1 MIFEHVDT
9 RTVSI
14 LYFKKEKL
22 FYYVIKPNTEVGL
35 LDIKEVFNV
44 TKELAGN
51 ESVFSIT
58 DIRNLGF
65 EHLSKEVTEYTA
77 KNPFIKQQ
85 LKNAIIIEGI
95 GQKIFGNF
103 YLNFLKPDRQ
113 TKIFNNYSAAL
124 MWLGI
129 ESEEILKVLANYV

>member
-1 MIFEHVDT
+1 MIYDYIDT
-9 RTVSI
+9 RAVSL

-22 FYYVIKPNTEVGL
+22 FFYVFKPNTEVDL
-35 LDIKEVFNV
+35 HDIKEIFRV

-51 ESVFSIT
+51 AEVFSIT

-65 EHLSKEVTEYTA
+65 EHLPKEVTEFTA

-103 YLNFLKPDRQ
+103 YLNVLRPARQ
-113 TKIFNNYSAAL
+113 TKLFNTHESAL
-124 MWLGI
+124 KWLGI
-129 ESEEILKVLANYV
+129 NDAQVLHVLSKYN

>member
-1 MIFEHVDT
+1 MIYETIDT

-14 LYFKKEKL
+14 LYFKTEKL
-22 FYYVIKPNTEVGL
+22 FFYAIKPNFEISL
-35 LDIKEVFNV
+35 DDIKEIFRV

-51 ESVFSIT
+51 DEVFSIT

-65 EHLSKEVTEYTA
+65 EHLPKEVTDYTA

-103 YLNFLKPDRQ
+103 YLNVLRPARQ
-113 TKIFNNYSAAL
+113 TKLFNNNESAL
-124 MWLGI
+124 KWLGI
-129 ESEEILKVLANYV
+129 NNSEVLNILYKYN

>member
-1 MIFEHVDT
+1 MIYDLVDT

-14 LYFKKEKL
+14 LYFKNEKL
-22 FYYVIKPNTEVGL
+22 FFYVIKPNTELGL
-35 LDIKEVFNV
+35 LDIKEIFKV
-44 TKELAGN
+44 TKELAVN
-51 ESVFSIT
+51 DEVFSIT

-65 EHLSKEVTEYTA
+65 EHLPKEVTEYTA

-103 YLNFLKPDRQ
+103 YLNVLQPARQ
-113 TKIFNNYSAAL
+113 TKLFNTHESAL
-124 MWLGI
+124 KWLGI
-129 ESEEILKVLANYV
+129 NDPEVLNVLSKYN

>member
-1 MIFEHVDT
+1 MSYQIIDT

-14 LYFKKEKL
+14 LYFKKTKL
-22 FYYVIKPNTEVGL
+22 FFYTIKPNSEVGL
-35 LDIKEVFNV
+35 SDIEEVFRV

-51 ESVFSIT
+51 DDVYSIT

-65 EHLSKEVTEYTA
+65 EHLPKEVTEYTA

-103 YLNFLKPDRQ
+103 YLNVLRPARQ
-113 TKIFNNYSAAL
+113 TKLFNTHEAAL
-124 MWLGI
+124 KWLGVKDQ
-129 ESEEILKVLANYV
+129 EVLNVLSNYN

>member
-1 MIFEHVDT
+1 MIYDLVDT

-14 LYFKKEKL
+14 LYFKNKKL
-22 FYYVIKPNTEVGL
+22 FFYVIKPNTEVSL
-35 LDIKEVFNV
+35 LDIKEIFRV
-44 TKELAGN
+44 TKELAVN
-51 ESVFSIT
+51 DEVFSIT

-65 EHLSKEVTEYTA
+65 EHLPKEVTDYTA

-103 YLNFLKPDRQ
+103 YLNVLRPARQ
-113 TKIFNNYSAAL
+113 TKLFNTHELAL
-124 MWLGI
+124 KWLGI
-129 ESEEILKVLANYV
+129 NDPEVLHVLSKYN

>member
-1 MIFEHVDT
+1 MIYETIDT

-14 LYFKKEKL
+14 LYFKTEKL
-22 FYYVIKPNTEVGL
+22 FFYAIKPNFEISL
-35 LDIKEVFNV
+35 DDIKEIFRV

-51 ESVFSIT
+51 DEVFSIT

-65 EHLSKEVTEYTA
+65 EHLPKEVTDYTA

-103 YLNFLKPDRQ
+103 YLNVLRPARQ
-113 TKIFNNYSAAL
+113 TKLFNNNESAL
-124 MWLGI
+124 KWLGI
-129 ESEEILKVLANYV
+129 TNSEVLNILYKYN

>member
-103 YLNFLKPDRQ
+103 YLNVLKPDRQ

-124 MWLGI
+124 KWLGI